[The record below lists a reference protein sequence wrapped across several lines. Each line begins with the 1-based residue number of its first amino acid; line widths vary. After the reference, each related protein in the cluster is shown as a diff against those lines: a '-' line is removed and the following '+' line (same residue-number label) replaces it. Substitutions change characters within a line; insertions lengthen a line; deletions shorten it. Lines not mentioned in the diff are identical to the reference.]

1 MTYEKTSQYLFDQLE
16 IDIKTLSAQVTELFR
31 LVREM
36 ESRLPS
42 KQQSV
47 DNTNPR
53 SEVKNLNLPKSIGES
68 FGTIASIGA
77 LPVSPYKAD

>member
-1 MTYEKTSQYLFDQLE
+1 MTYEKNSQYLIDQVE

-31 LVREM
+31 LVREL

-53 SEVKNLNLPKSIGES
+53 SEIKNLNLPKSIGES
-68 FGTIASIGA
+68 FGTIGA
-77 LPVSPYKAD
+77 LPESPYKAD

>member
-1 MTYEKTSQYLFDQLE
+1 MTYEKNSQYLIDQVE

-31 LVREM
+31 LVREL

-53 SEVKNLNLPKSIGES
+53 SEIKNLNLPKSISES
-68 FGTIASIGA
+68 FGTIGA
-77 LPVSPYKAD
+77 LPASPYKAD